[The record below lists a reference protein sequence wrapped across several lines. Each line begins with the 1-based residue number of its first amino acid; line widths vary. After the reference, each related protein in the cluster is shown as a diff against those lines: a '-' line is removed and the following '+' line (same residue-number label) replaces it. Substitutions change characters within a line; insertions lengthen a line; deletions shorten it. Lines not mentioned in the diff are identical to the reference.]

1 MELVAKCFPH
11 SVQACFCR
19 LELASRDRPSDW
31 WRESTV
37 KDLME
42 EEGGRREDMEKDLM
56 EGEGGRREDMEKDLM
71 EGEGGEGDGEMGG
84 GGMEDKEDL
93 GELLLAAEWPDDRL
107 RSRASS
113 SLLSQHP
120 TSSLSQPLLSS
131 SSLPQ
136 PLSSSSLPPSSSIVL
151 AALRSSRPH
160 RKLDIR

>member
-31 WRESTV
+31 WREFTV

-42 EEGGRREDMEKDLM
+42 GDGGRREDMEKDLM
-56 EGEGGRREDMEKDLM
+56 EGEGGRREDLM

-84 GGMEDKEDL
+84 GDMEDKEDL
-93 GELLLAAEWPDDRL
+93 GELLASEWPEDML
-107 RSRASS
+107 RSKASS

-120 TSSLSQPLLSS
+120 T